1 MTNII
6 KRDNYL
12 KKIINKKENGL
23 IKIITGIRR
32 CGKSFLLFNLF
43 FDYLINNGVDKQHI
57 ITIAL
62 DDDLYKEYRDS
73 DKLSH
78 FIREKIVDN
87 SMYYILIDEV
97 QYAISK
103 EELKNKD
110 EIKLY
115 NVLNGL
121 MRLNN
126 VDIYVTGSNSK
137 MLTKDVLT
145 AFRGRNDEIKV
156 YPLSFKEYYDFVG
169 GDRALAYEEYAMY
182 GGMPLILNKKD
193 DNEKIEYLKNLFIEV
208 YFKDILE
215 RYNID
220 FPDILSEITDDLCS
234 SIGSL
239 TNTNKIAKTL
249 NSIKN
254 IKVSNATISTY
265 LDYLIESFLFSN
277 AKRYDV
283 KGKKYFEYP
292 SKYYCTDIGLRNA
305 RLNFRQQEE
314 THIME
319 NIIYNELLI
328 RGYLVDV
335 GVIEITETKDRIKT
349 KKQCEIDFIVNK
361 GMKKYYIQSALN
373 VSDPDKLKTE
383 IRPLKKTND
392 FFKKILIV
400 KTSMKPW
407 IDEDGILHLGLYDFL
422 LNENSLEL

>member
-1 MTNII
+1 MTSII

-43 FDYLINNGVDKQHI
+43 FDYLINNGIDKQHI

-62 DDDLYKEYRDS
+62 DDDLYKEYRDP

-145 AFRGRNDEIKV
+145 AFRGRSDEIKV

-239 TNTNKIAKTL
+239 TNTNKITKTL

-265 LDYLIESFLFSN
+265 LEYLIESFLFSN

-305 RLNFRQQEE
+305 RLNFRQQED

-319 NIIYNELLI
+319 NIIYNELLS

-335 GVIEITETKDRIKT
+335 GVVEVVETKEGHKT
-349 KKQCEIDFIVNK
+349 KKQCEIDFVVNK
-361 GMKKYYIQSALN
+361 GTKKYYIQSTLSVA
-373 VSDPDKLKTE
+373 DPDKLQTE

-407 IDEDGILHLGLYDFL
+407 TDEDGILHLGLYDFL